1 MEDDEIERITRRKM
15 RDMIARRMEEQES
28 AMARVDDLDDASF
41 DGVVSSNRLVL
52 VDFWAAW
59 CGPCK
64 MMHPVFERLAK
75 RYRGIRFARVNVDR
89 SRRVAQRFSV
99 QSIPTFIMFR
109 DGREAQR
116 MVGAVGEPGIH
127 MIANKF
133 LGGA

>member
-41 DGVVSSNRLVL
+41 DGAVSSNRLVL